1 MKVFLTP
8 CVCFVCV
15 FTGHVFQ
22 LNSASGRSVQLVRG
36 KQVLN
41 AVAL

>member
-1 MKVFLTP
+1 MFVNSVCLFCL
-8 CVCFVCV
+8 CVYRSF
-15 FTGHVFQ
+15 FSTY
-22 LNSASGRSVQLVRG
+22 SASGRSIQLVRG